1 MSLAKDFQAQA
12 VAHAQTAMLAHGCPT
27 KRLVETLQTRG
38 GVETVRELCQRGR
51 LSDGF
56 DALQKC
62 GHLELS
68 LEALVIQGKYGSLFT
83 DEEVNFCLE
92 VLMEAGYF

>member
-38 GVETVRELCQRGR
+38 GVETVRELCRRGR

-83 DEEVNFCLE
+83 DEEVNFCLD